1 MKIDVS
7 DLRRE
12 KGQIEGFAGEIG
24 GFSLK
29 IQGTDVNFSDL
40 EITGQA
46 TNTGEGI
53 FVQGTVKTQANLSC
67 SRCLKAFSSDLEI
80 PFEETYYRDGDTLSE
95 GLEDE
100 ASFYQGEKI
109 ELDDL
114 IIGDLLLAIPMKP
127 VCSSDC
133 KGLCPIC
140 GNDLNVRQCQC
151 RKEEI
156 DPRLAVLGTLLQ
168 KSQDDPK

>member
-12 KGQIEGFAGEIG
+12 KGQSKSFAGKMR

-29 IQGTDVNFSDL
+29 IQGTDVNFCELDV
-40 EITGQA
+40 TGQA

-53 FVQGTVKTQANLSC
+53 FVQGTVKTQADLNC
-67 SRCLKAFSSDLEI
+67 SLCLKAFSSDLEI
-80 PFEETYYRDGDTLSE
+80 PFEETYYREGDMVAE
-95 GLEDE
+95 ALEDD
-100 ASFYQGEKI
+100 AIFYQGEKI

-114 IIGDLLLAIPMKP
+114 VVDELLLAVPMKP
-127 VCSSDC
+127 VCKPDC
-133 KGLCPIC
+133 KGLCSIC
-140 GNDLNVRQCQC
+140 GNDLNVKQCQC

-156 DPRLAVLGTLLQ
+156 DPRLAVLGTLL
-168 KSQDDPK
+168 KNSKNE